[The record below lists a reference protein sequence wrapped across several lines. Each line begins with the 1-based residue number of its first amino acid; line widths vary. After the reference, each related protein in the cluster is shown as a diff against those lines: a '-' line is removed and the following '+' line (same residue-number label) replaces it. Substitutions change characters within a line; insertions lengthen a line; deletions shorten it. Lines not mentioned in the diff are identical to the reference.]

1 MFVSAVTMARGRFA
15 HDRREPFSKLWRPMG
30 IVPFNPMENQPCH
43 AKSSSLSQLRS
54 RLPFLRLPKAR
65 PMPTGSAAAVS
76 VAVTAVASAAWAVA
90 ASATS
95 ATWATAASIVPAVGA
110 IGITGVIGIIGII
123 GVIGA
128 TIITAGTGPATAG
141 TACTK
146 GRRRWR
152 PAVSGP
158 IAAPTPGPCTCLTK
172 TYTQDGL
179 VVFADLCTKESASAP
194 VGGTNSSEAA
204 PQDPRSGG

>member
-1 MFVSAVTMARGRFA
+1 MFVSTVAMARGRFA
-15 HDRREPFSKLWRPMG
+15 YDRLEPFSKLWRPMG

-43 AKSSSLSQLRS
+43 AKSSSLSQLRP
-54 RLPFLRLPKAR
+54 RLPFLPLPQAR

-76 VAVTAVASAAWAVA
+76 VAVTAVALAAWAVASAAWAVA
-90 ASATS
+90 ASVTS
-95 ATWATAASIVPAVGA
+95 ATAASIVPAVGA
-110 IGITGVIGIIGII
+110 IGITGVIGII

-152 PAVSGP
+152 PQSLARLRP
-158 IAAPTPGPCTCLTK
+158 LRPGL
-172 TYTQDGL
+172 
-179 VVFADLCTKESASAP
+179 AP
-194 VGGTNSSEAA
+194 V
-204 PQDPRSGG
+204 